1 MATIQRGVKNYHPN
15 SGPRRADNLD
25 DDGETIGSKWGVP
38 GAPKNT
44 PKPEASDEG
53 TPKKVPKKETGTPE
67 KVPRKNRRKRKGL
80 LDLLFD

>member
-1 MATIQRGVKNYHPN
+1 MATIERGTKNYHPN

-38 GAPKNT
+38 GAPRDV
-44 PKPEASDEG
+44 PQSESSSG
-53 TPKKVPKKETGTPE
+53 TPKKVPKKDQGTPE